1 MMGRLLRGALLPVLF
16 LLLWEFAAKSGW
28 LVYDSLSWPS
38 AILRAGLGALMDGS
52 LLLATWQTCQ
62 AALLGLFIGSTIGV
76 LLGSILGLWNFMARM
91 AGPTFDALRAIP
103 SIALMPLFLLMLG
116 WGLSME
122 ASVVAYACTWPVL
135 IATWAAVR
143 GVEPRL
149 LEVAD
154 VLEMQFSERLRK
166 IVLPAAF
173 ARINVGLRIALG
185 VALVVAVTVEIA
197 VNPRGLGYGLVL
209 AQQSLKADLLYA
221 QLLWLALIGYLLIA
235 LLKTVDGPGD
245 GARRPA

>member
-1 MMGRLLRGALLPVLF
+1 MMGRLLRGALLPILF

-76 LLGSILGLWNFMARM
+76 LVGSILGLWNFMARM

-209 AQQSLKADLLYA
+209 AQQSLKADLMYA
-221 QLLWLALIGYLLIA
+221 QLLWLALIGYLLNA
-235 LLKTVDGPGD
+235 LLKTVDGD